1 MCNLRRWCRARDSSE
16 KGSEGQQPDRG
27 NMAIWARRA
36 RSSSKLVNP
45 VVFRLGPVTCAAR
58 KALSGFYLSLDKRKS
73 SARAPRSHAGR
84 MVRAISLVSPMR
96 PLCLAAAVVL
106 GAAPA
111 AWADVA
117 LMAGQRAVPLR
128 GDFNSVPVL
137 HSNQPEEV
145 VGPGILVSTAKGSA
159 KAETGEVLRNAE
171 YTFNGDFGIHAHH
184 KYYPKDKARLGTAR
198 SRGTLTIA
206 AIAINPGN
214 EDVELILDRG
224 SVKNSFQAPYKA
236 NGLMGVKP
244 QGHRPWNAGPGDATS
259 VQMLRGNL
267 DRELPE
273 RVIIPAR
280 SRIVLFTTK
289 LPARGIAN
297 ALVKGKS
304 SGPFQMAVV
313 AAEDP
318 RTDSDL
324 LAVLDAGRLA
334 DGRVYLDKVDKIVR
348 REVFSRVAGVAIG
361 DRYQANVVHD
371 LRHFPLHV
379 PLTTTNRHHFGTGEN
394 QVNTLA
400 SRMRDSSLDNV
411 GTYGVRYDID
421 LDLVGDGMHRL
432 MLSHPTFSGK
442 QFTAF
447 RGTIGISEGE
457 SYEEVHVGMRSGQSL
472 ELKSLQLRPDQS
484 RKVRVSLVYPADA
497 TPGHL
502 LSVVPDRQLA
512 SLRQKETLME
522 TARQTAASLPMDVT
536 PPPQPGEPQLKKN
549 PLEVLHKTAGSG
561 EQGQPVTAVAPEPT
575 APPAVDPSAPPVLPQ
590 GNWPPGAPAMVDPT
604 RTVKLMRNWLA
615 R

>member
-1 MCNLRRWCRARDSSE
+1 
-16 KGSEGQQPDRG
+16 
-27 NMAIWARRA
+27 
-36 RSSSKLVNP
+36 
-45 VVFRLGPVTCAAR
+45 
-58 KALSGFYLSLDKRKS
+58 
-73 SARAPRSHAGR
+73 
-84 MVRAISLVSPMR
+84 MVRAVSLVSPMR
-96 PLCLAAAVVL
+96 PLCLAAAAVVL

-117 LMAGQRAVPLR
+117 LMAGQRAIPLK
-128 GDFNSVPVL
+128 GQFNAVPVL

-145 VGPGILVSTAKGSA
+145 VGPGILVSTAPGSA

-184 KYYPKDKARLGTAR
+184 KYYPKDRARLGSAR
-198 SRGTLTIA
+198 QRGTLTIA

-214 EDVELILDRG
+214 EDVELSLDRG
-224 SVKNSFQAPYKA
+224 SVQNSFQAPYKA
-236 NGLMGVKP
+236 NGLMGVKA

-267 DRELPE
+267 DRDLPE
-273 RVIIPAR
+273 RVVIPAK
-280 SRIVLFTTK
+280 SRIVLFSTT

-297 ALVKGKS
+297 ALIKGRS

-324 LAVLDAGRLA
+324 MAVLDSNKLA
-334 DGRVYLDKVDKIVR
+334 DGRVYLDKVEKIVR

-361 DRYQANVVHD
+361 DRFQANVVHD

-379 PLTTTNRHHFGTGEN
+379 PLTTTSRHHFGTGEN
-394 QVNTLA
+394 QVNRLA

-421 LDLVGDGMHRL
+421 LDLKGEGMHRL
-432 MLSHPTFSGK
+432 MLSHPTFAGK

-447 RGTIGISEGE
+447 RGTIGISVGDA
-457 SYEEVHVGMRSGQSL
+457 YEEVHVGMRSGQSL
-472 ELKSLQLRPDQS
+472 ELKTLHLDAERP

-502 LSVVPDRQLA
+502 LSVVPDSQVA
-512 SLRQKETLME
+512 SLRQKESLME
-522 TARQTAASLPMDVT
+522 TARQTAAAAPMAVT
-536 PPPQPGEPQLKKN
+536 APPAPGEAQLKTN
-549 PLEVLHKTAGSG
+549 PVGALQKTAPQVDK
-561 EQGQPVTAVAPEPT
+561 EQPVTALAGEPP
-575 APPAVDPSAPPVLPQ
+575 APPALEPSAPPVLPQ
-590 GNWPPGAPAMVDPT
+590 GAWPPGAPAMVDPT
-604 RTVKLMRNWLA
+604 RTIKLMRNWLT

>member
-1 MCNLRRWCRARDSSE
+1 MS
-16 KGSEGQQPDRG
+16 
-27 NMAIWARRA
+27 IWARRA
-36 RSSSKLVNP
+36 RSSSELVNS
-45 VVFRLGPVTCAAR
+45 VVFCLGPVTCAAR
-58 KALSGFYLSLDKRKS
+58 KALSGSYLSLDRRKS
-73 SARAPRSHAGR
+73 AATAPKSQLRR
-84 MVRAISLVSPMR
+84 MLRGISLVSPMR

-117 LMAGQRAVPLR
+117 LMAGQRAIPLR
-128 GDFNSVPVL
+128 GEFNAVPVL

-145 VGPGILVSTAKGSA
+145 VGPGILVSTAQGSA
-159 KAETGEVLRNAE
+159 TAETGEVLRNAE

-198 SRGTLTIA
+198 LRGTLTIA

-214 EDVELILDRG
+214 QDVELVLDRG

-236 NGLMGVKP
+236 NGLMGVKA

-267 DRELPE
+267 DRDLPE
-273 RVIIPAR
+273 RVVIPAR

-297 ALVKGKS
+297 ALVKGRS

-318 RTDSDL
+318 RTESDL
-324 LAVLDAGRLA
+324 LAVLDSGRLA

-361 DRYQANVVHD
+361 DRYQANVAHD

-379 PLTTTNRHHFGTGEN
+379 PLTTTTRHHFGTGEN
-394 QVNTLA
+394 QVNSLA

-421 LDLVGDGMHRL
+421 LELVGEGMHRL

-447 RGTIGISEGE
+447 RGTIGISEGD

-472 ELKSLQLRPDQS
+472 ELKSLQLSTDRS

-502 LSVVPDRQLA
+502 LSVVPDSQLA
-512 SLRQKETLME
+512 SLRRKETLME
-522 TARQTAASLPMDVT
+522 TARQTAAAAPMAVIA
-536 PPPQPGEPQLKKN
+536 PPQPGQAQLKKN
-549 PLEVLHKTAGSG
+549 PVDVLRKTNEVKQE
-561 EQGQPVTAVAPEPT
+561 EQPDAVVAADPI
-575 APPAVDPSAPPVLPQ
+575 APPAIDPSAPPVLPQ

-604 RTVKLMRNWLA
+604 RTIKLMRNWLG

>member
-1 MCNLRRWCRARDSSE
+1 
-16 KGSEGQQPDRG
+16 
-27 NMAIWARRA
+27 
-36 RSSSKLVNP
+36 
-45 VVFRLGPVTCAAR
+45 
-58 KALSGFYLSLDKRKS
+58 
-73 SARAPRSHAGR
+73 
-84 MVRAISLVSPMR
+84 
-96 PLCLAAAVVL
+96 
-106 GAAPA
+106 
-111 AWADVA
+111 
-117 LMAGQRAVPLR
+117 
-128 GDFNSVPVL
+128 
-137 HSNQPEEV
+137 
-145 VGPGILVSTAKGSA
+145 
-159 KAETGEVLRNAE
+159 
-171 YTFNGDFGIHAHH
+171 
-184 KYYPKDKARLGTAR
+184 
-198 SRGTLTIA
+198 
-206 AIAINPGN
+206 
-214 EDVELILDRG
+214 
-224 SVKNSFQAPYKA
+224 
-236 NGLMGVKP
+236 
-244 QGHRPWNAGPGDATS
+244 
-259 VQMLRGNL
+259 MLRGNL

-297 ALVKGKS
+297 ALVKGRS

-394 QVNTLA
+394 QVNSLA

-421 LDLVGDGMHRL
+421 LELVGDGMHRL

-457 SYEEVHVGMRSGQSL
+457 NYEEVHVGMRSGQSL

-522 TARQTAASLPMDVT
+522 TARETAAALPMDVT

-549 PLEVLHKTAGSG
+549 PVEVLRKTAGVG
-561 EQGQPVTAVAPEPT
+561 QQDQPVAAVAPDPT
-575 APPAVDPSAPPVLPQ
+575 APPAVDPIAPPVLPQ
-590 GNWPPGAPAMVDPT
+590 GNWPAGAPAMVDPT